1 MSSITL
7 VADSAPRRLAFSVAA
22 VVLAIGIWGASA
34 LAGDASRLSRDE
46 FARGLVVDADTVRQ
60 LATFEI
66 VSGRPMSDNDIIVPW
81 IKQNVDRL
89 IPTFLYDLA
98 DRLFANDR
106 DGALDWYAIA
116 LVRARYDADRCTD
129 PIVEPLGALSHA
141 AGGDL
146 AAYLREYPEALAEA
160 IARVLNR
167 PDLTVDA
174 ISPLWICLRGVGGIR
189 KLPPGHRVDPGTA
202 VKQAAEWPT
211 IRAVVWEH
219 AATMAAGKPQLSGPP
234 LMGRVIKRIFHR
246 QELGSIA
253 WSPDGRLIAMEG
265 PTWLLISDAE
275 TGRLLH
281 RIPTE
286 LATLHGLSFTAD
298 SRYLL
303 TTRLHDRAVARPGS
317 AELWDVRT
325 GERVRDIGDGPYAT
339 NALALSTDGQTL
351 AVIEDRPVRSP
362 DRNFLVN
369 ERNFGLYETRDW
381 RRIRTIRAAEAGTV
395 DTLAFSP
402 NGKQLAADIHGILV
416 YDVVTGDLLWKADPL
431 GGETLFHSLAY
442 SPDGRYI
449 ASSDYAGSKA
459 PNGKNLAEVRVW
471 NAADGTIA
479 RTLDEKLYDIDAL
492 SWSPSGKYLAAGS
505 ADSTIR
511 IWDINAGEIRATM
524 ALGRAVSWV
533 AFSPEGSRL
542 AVMDE
547 AVASII
553 EITP

>member
-1 MSSITL
+1 MGFLDRVMRKHASLSTVIAAATL
-7 VADSAPRRLAFSVAA
+7 CLCLASPAA
-22 VVLAIGIWGASA
+22 AT
-34 LAGDASRLSRDE
+34 SRLSRDE
-46 FARGLVVDADTVRQ
+46 FARRLVVDADTVRQ
-60 LATFEI
+60 LATFEM

-81 IKQNVDRL
+81 TEQNADRL

-129 PIVEPLGALSHA
+129 PIVEPLGALS

-146 AAYLREYPEALAEA
+146 AEYLREHPEALAEA

-167 PDLTVDA
+167 PNLTIDG
-174 ISPLWICLRGVGGIR
+174 ISPLWICLQGVGGIR
-189 KLPPGHRVDPGTA
+189 KLPPGHRADPGTA
-202 VKQAAEWPT
+202 VKQAAEWPA

-219 AATMAAGKPQLSGPP
+219 AATMAAGKPQLPGPP
-234 LMGRVIKRIFHR
+234 RMGRVIKRIGHR
-246 QELGSIA
+246 PELGSIA
-253 WSPDGRLIAMEG
+253 WSPDGKLLAMEG
-265 PTWLLISDAE
+265 PTWLVISDAE

-286 LATLHGLSFTAD
+286 LASLHGLSFTAD
-298 SRYLL
+298 GRYLL

-339 NALALSTDGQTL
+339 NALALSADGQTL
-351 AVIEDRPVRSP
+351 AVIEDRPVRSL

-369 ERNFGLYETRDW
+369 ERSFGLYETRDW
-381 RRIRTIRAAEAGTV
+381 SRVRSVRAAEAGTV

-402 NGKQLAADIHGILV
+402 DGQRLAADANGILV
-416 YDVVTGDLLWKADPL
+416 YDVVAGNLIWKTDFI
-431 GGETLFHSLAY
+431 GGNTLFHSLAY

-449 ASSDYAGSKA
+449 ASSGYAGSKA
-459 PNGKNLAEVRVW
+459 PNGKNLAEVRIW

-479 RTLDEKLYDIDAL
+479 RRLDEKLYDIDAL

-505 ADSTIR
+505 ADSTVH
-511 IWDINAGEIRATM
+511 IWDVNADEVKATV
-524 ALGRAVSWV
+524 ALARAVSWV
-533 AFSPEGSRL
+533 AFSPDGKRL
-542 AVMDE
+542 AAADE
-547 AVASII
+547 VVAAII
-553 EITP
+553 EIEP